1 MWYLCHATCHERRI
15 VHIYGRRSKRAGS
28 ETAPSNNRIY
38 KGYSRGGKSKVQAD
52 DIFHDVLFTFLDRR
66 IKIPASKVQA
76 YLYRMVKNKCLNM
89 VTRPNI
95 ESSSISIDNITASAW
110 ETLASLDFTAQIPEV
125 EEDTMPEINEIIA
138 YSGQLPERTRD
149 IFYMSR
155 IEGMTHK
162 QIADELGI
170 STRAVEKHLQNSINE
185 YRRHFGF
192 NKRSNTKLS

>member
-1 MWYLCHATCHERRI
+1 M
-15 VHIYGRRSKRAGS
+15 
-28 ETAPSNNRIY
+28 
-38 KGYSRGGKSKVQAD
+38 
-52 DIFHDVLFTFLDRR
+52 
-66 IKIPASKVQA
+66 QA

-185 YRRHFGF
+185 YRRHFSF

>member
-1 MWYLCHATCHERRI
+1 
-15 VHIYGRRSKRAGS
+15 
-28 ETAPSNNRIY
+28 
-38 KGYSRGGKSKVQAD
+38 
-52 DIFHDVLFTFLDRR
+52 
-66 IKIPASKVQA
+66 
-76 YLYRMVKNKCLNM
+76 MVKNKCLNM

-125 EEDTMPEINEIIA
+125 EEDKMPEINEIIA

>member
-1 MWYLCHATCHERRI
+1 MLPAMNDELFTYTEDEVRELVLKLHPRI
-15 VHIYGRRSKRAGS
+15 TAYIRGILGR
-28 ETAPSNNRIY
+28 
-38 KGYSRGGKSKVQAD
+38 GKSKVQAD

>member
-1 MWYLCHATCHERRI
+1 MSPAMNDELFTYTEDEVRELVLKLHPRI
-15 VHIYGRRSKRAGS
+15 
-28 ETAPSNNRIY
+28 TAYIRGIL
-38 KGYSRGGKSKVQAD
+38 GGGKSKVQAD

>member
-1 MWYLCHATCHERRI
+1 MSPAMNDELFTYTEDEVRELVLKLHPRI
-15 VHIYGRRSKRAGS
+15 
-28 ETAPSNNRIY
+28 TAYIRGIL
-38 KGYSRGGKSKVQAD
+38 GGGKSKVQAD

-185 YRRHFGF
+185 YRRHFSF

>member
-1 MWYLCHATCHERRI
+1 MLPAMNDELFTYTEDEVRELVLKLHPRI
-15 VHIYGRRSKRAGS
+15 
-28 ETAPSNNRIY
+28 TAYIRGIL
-38 KGYSRGGKSKVQAD
+38 GGGKSKIQAD

>member
-1 MWYLCHATCHERRI
+1 MSPAMNDELFTYTEDEVRELVLKLHPRI
-15 VHIYGRRSKRAGS
+15 
-28 ETAPSNNRIY
+28 TAYIRGIL
-38 KGYSRGGKSKVQAD
+38 GGGKSKVQAD

-95 ESSSISIDNITASAW
+95 ENSSISIDNITASAW

>member
-1 MWYLCHATCHERRI
+1 MNDELFTYTEDEVRELVLKLHPRI
-15 VHIYGRRSKRAGS
+15 
-28 ETAPSNNRIY
+28 TAYIRGIL
-38 KGYSRGGKSKVQAD
+38 GGGKSKVQAD

>member
-1 MWYLCHATCHERRI
+1 MSPAMNDELFTYTEDEVRELVLKLHPRI
-15 VHIYGRRSKRAGS
+15 
-28 ETAPSNNRIY
+28 TAYIRGIL
-38 KGYSRGGKSKVQAD
+38 GGGKSKVQAD

-95 ESSSISIDNITASAW
+95 ESSSISIDNMTAAAW
-110 ETLASLDFTAQIPEV
+110 ETLASLDFASHIPEP
-125 EEDTMPEINEIIA
+125 DPAALPDIDEIIA
-138 YSGQLPERTRD
+138 YSGELPERTRE

-162 QIADELGI
+162 QIAEILGI
-170 STRAVEKHLQNSINE
+170 STRAVEKHLQNSVNE
-185 YRRHFGF
+185 YRQHFGF
-192 NKRSNTKLS
+192 GKHDSSKLS

>member
-1 MWYLCHATCHERRI
+1 MNDELFTYTEDEVRELVLKLHPRI
-15 VHIYGRRSKRAGS
+15 
-28 ETAPSNNRIY
+28 TAYIRGIL
-38 KGYSRGGKSKVQAD
+38 GGGKSKVQAD

-138 YSGQLPERTRD
+138 YSGQLPE
-149 IFYMSR
+149 
-155 IEGMTHK
+155 
-162 QIADELGI
+162 
-170 STRAVEKHLQNSINE
+170 
-185 YRRHFGF
+185 
-192 NKRSNTKLS
+192 

>member
-1 MWYLCHATCHERRI
+1 MLPAMNDELFTYTEDEVRELVLKLHPRI
-15 VHIYGRRSKRAGS
+15 
-28 ETAPSNNRIY
+28 TAYIRGIL
-38 KGYSRGGKSKVQAD
+38 GGGKSKVQAD

-138 YSGQLPERTRD
+138 YSRQLPERTRD

>member
-1 MWYLCHATCHERRI
+1 MSPAMNDELFTYTEDEVRELVLKLHPRI
-15 VHIYGRRSKRAGS
+15 
-28 ETAPSNNRIY
+28 TAYIRGIL
-38 KGYSRGGKSKVQAD
+38 GGGKSKVQAD

-170 STRAVEKHLQNSINE
+170 STRAVEKHLQKSINE

-192 NKRSNTKLS
+192 NKGSNTKLS

>member
-1 MWYLCHATCHERRI
+1 MLPAMNDELFTYTEDEVRELVLKLHPRI
-15 VHIYGRRSKRAGS
+15 
-28 ETAPSNNRIY
+28 TAYIRGIL
-38 KGYSRGGKSKVQAD
+38 GGGKSKVQAD

>member
-1 MWYLCHATCHERRI
+1 MSPAMNDELFTYTEDEVRELVLKLNPRI
-15 VHIYGRRSKRAGS
+15 
-28 ETAPSNNRIY
+28 TAYIRGIL
-38 KGYSRGGKSKVQAD
+38 GGGKSKVQAD

>member
-1 MWYLCHATCHERRI
+1 MLPAMNDELFTYTEDEVRELVLKLHPRI
-15 VHIYGRRSKRAGS
+15 
-28 ETAPSNNRIY
+28 TAYIRGIL
-38 KGYSRGGKSKVQAD
+38 GGGKSQVQAD

>member
-1 MWYLCHATCHERRI
+1 M
-15 VHIYGRRSKRAGS
+15 
-28 ETAPSNNRIY
+28 
-38 KGYSRGGKSKVQAD
+38 
-52 DIFHDVLFTFLDRR
+52 
-66 IKIPASKVQA
+66 QA

-95 ESSSISIDNITASAW
+95 ENSSISIDNITASAW

>member
-1 MWYLCHATCHERRI
+1 M
-15 VHIYGRRSKRAGS
+15 
-28 ETAPSNNRIY
+28 
-38 KGYSRGGKSKVQAD
+38 
-52 DIFHDVLFTFLDRR
+52 
-66 IKIPASKVQA
+66 QA

>member
-1 MWYLCHATCHERRI
+1 MSPAMNDELFTYTEDEVRELVLKLHPRI
-15 VHIYGRRSKRAGS
+15 
-28 ETAPSNNRIY
+28 TAYIRGIL
-38 KGYSRGGKSKVQAD
+38 GGGKSKVQAD

-138 YSGQLPERTRD
+138 YSGQLPERTRE

-162 QIADELGI
+162 QIAEILGI
-170 STRAVEKHLQNSINE
+170 STRAVEKHLQNSVNE
-185 YRRHFGF
+185 YRQHFGF
-192 NKRSNTKLS
+192 GKHDSSKLS